1 MKKLLYIFLGLC
13 LFFACSD
20 DDNENN
26 NTQAETYFQRLLEY
40 STYQVENSSNYYKFS
55 SLTNQTDLT
64 HEHYYLDSINQN
76 CWLIEV
82 YNGSFNETGNIR
94 YEVDYGYDYLNY
106 SQIFDDGSIS
116 YITYNY
122 TSIINENG
130 DVSYVMTV
138 YDSDANV
145 ISVIERNWFK
155 VEELPSFNMCD

>member
-1 MKKLLYIFLGLC
+1 VKKVLFILLFIPLVN
-13 LFFACSD
+13 CSD
-20 DDNENN
+20 ESDNNDN
-26 NTQAETYFQRLLEY
+26 ITQGETYFERLLEY

-82 YNGSFNETGNIR
+82 YNGSFNETGDIR

-116 YITYNY
+116 FITYNY

-145 ISVIERNWFK
+145 ISVIERNWIK
-155 VEELPSFNMCD
+155 MEELPSFNMCD

>member
-1 MKKLLYIFLGLC
+1 MKKVLFILLFIPLVN
-13 LFFACSD
+13 CSD
-20 DDNENN
+20 ESDNNDN
-26 NTQAETYFQRLLEY
+26 ITQGETYFERLLEY

-82 YNGSFNETGNIR
+82 YNGSFNETGDIR

-116 YITYNY
+116 FITYNY

-145 ISVIERNWFK
+145 ISVIERNWIK
-155 VEELPSFNMCD
+155 MEELPSFNMCD